1 MNMRIFILTG
11 LLVCFSAGTVY
22 AGKPIAET
30 GKFTAETSGAINGF
44 WTSKEYKYSDKTTGI
59 NFNAHGGT
67 AYLYFSHE
75 FIHEFDEYTPDH
87 PDHEEGAGHECFGNG
102 DSGDFLGGTA
112 QIQKMG
118 FGKNSDLVMGLWIHA
133 DNANPDDEEI
143 IFYVLELYNADEPAW
158 DGGFPPNTSGSVN
171 YASSW
176 NMRTT
181 SNSYLKLDPCLGSGD
196 SFPGGED
203 LEITIKR
210 LR

>member
-1 MNMRIFILTG
+1 MNMRNLILSG

-22 AGKPIAET
+22 AGKPVAET
-30 GKFTAETSGAINGF
+30 GKFTAETSGAINGL
-44 WTSKEYKYSDKTTGI
+44 WVSKEYKYSDKTTGI

-75 FIHEFDEYTPDH
+75 FIHEFDGSSPDA
-87 PDHEEGAGHECFGNG
+87 PDHEDGRGHQCFGNSG
-102 DSGDFLGGTA
+102 DSLTGTA

-118 FGKNSDLVMGLWIHA
+118 FGKDSDLVMGIWIHA
-133 DNANPDDEEI
+133 ANANPDDEEV

-158 DGGFPPNTSGSVN
+158 DGGFPPDTSGSVN

-181 SNSYLKLDPCLGSGD
+181 SNSYLKHDPCLGSGN

-203 LEITIKR
+203 LEITIRR
-210 LR
+210 LPD